1 MTSRVSGAIAR
12 FAEPLSPGQ
21 GRRAAAP
28 AGTLAEFARPIR
40 AGGWPG
46 RRGGPGPPRVTFDE
60 IEAIRGSALDL
71 RPSREII

>member
-28 AGTLAEFARPIR
+28 AGTPAEFARPIR
-40 AGGWPG
+40 AGGVAREKG
-46 RRGGPGPPRVTFDE
+46 RT
-60 IEAIRGSALDL
+60 GSAEGDF
-71 RPSREII
+71 